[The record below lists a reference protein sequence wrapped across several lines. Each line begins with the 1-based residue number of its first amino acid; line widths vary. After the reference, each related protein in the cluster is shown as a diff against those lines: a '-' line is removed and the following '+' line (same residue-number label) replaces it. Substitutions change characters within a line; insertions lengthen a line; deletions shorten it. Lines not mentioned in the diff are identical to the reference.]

1 MHTTP
6 ADGNIFEDIGYPP
19 DEARSLFIRSGLMV
33 DIKQLI
39 KQRHLTQAKA
49 ATLFGVTQPRI
60 SDLVRGKID
69 RFSIDTLIG
78 MLVRAGMNVTLA
90 IEPRAA

>member
-1 MHTTP
+1 M
-6 ADGNIFEDIGYPP
+6 A
-19 DEARSLFIRSGLMV
+19 

-39 KQRHLTQAKA
+39 KQRRLTQAKA

-69 RFSIDTLIG
+69 RFSIDILIG